1 MYSLNFGKG
10 ERYHPEALSYGAF
23 IEIMK
28 NDNWIYK
35 YYQGI
40 KDGAYTVGKWIELV
54 YEYIIKGL
62 EEKRFFFDQK
72 KANAPIEWIETHC
85 FHTEGP
91 LAPQPIKLEVW
102 QKAFYSCQY
111 GLVDDKGLRQFRE
124 VLLVEGRKNGKTKTA
139 SSQAAYEWRQGGG
152 FGARVFCVAPKLD
165 QADLVYNDI
174 WVMTTLDPEYQQL
187 KEILN
192 EKDEHNKKIHDDAEL
207 PRHRMSDLAIP
218 GTNSTVKKI
227 AFSAKK
233 SDGFNPSF
241 CICDEIASWEGDA
254 GLKQYEV
261 MKSGMGARP
270 EGLLLSCTTS
280 GYINDSIYD
289 ELVKRATRFL
299 LGDSKETKFLPFL
312 YMIDDIDKWND
323 INELRKANPNLGTSV
338 SVDYMLEEI
347 AVAEGSLS
355 KRAEFITKYC
365 NLKQNSSLAW
375 LDSKVIE
382 AATGDPLQLED
393 FRDCYCVGG
402 VDLSRTTDL
411 TAAVIVIEKGGE
423 LYVFAKFFLPAERIE
438 EAQAVDGVPYQIY
451 IQRGLLQPSG
461 ENIIDYNDVFD
472 WFRELVEVYRIYPL
486 KVGYDRYSAAYLV
499 QQMHNYGFHMDDVF
513 QGFNLHPVIQE
524 TEGYLK
530 DGRIHIGDNDL
541 LKVHLFNSALKVS
554 TEKGRSKL
562 VKIKPQAH
570 IDGMAALLDA
580 MTVRQKWWNEVG
592 HQLTNPTVAEREVE
606 DVTP

>member
-1 MYSLNFGKG
+1 MVK
-10 ERYHPEALSYGAF
+10 
-23 IEIMK
+23 
-28 NDNWIYK
+28 DNWIYS

-40 KDGAYTVGKWIELV
+40 KNGKYTVGRWIELV
-54 YEYIIKGL
+54 YDYIIQGL
-62 EEKRFFFDQK
+62 QEKRFFFDQQ
-72 KANAPIEWIETHC
+72 KANHVIEWIESHC

-91 LAPQPIKLEVW
+91 LAPGPLLLEPW
-102 QKAFYSCQY
+102 QKALLSAMY
-111 GLVDDKGLRQFRE
+111 GLVDEEGRRQFRE
-124 VLLVEGRKNGKTKTA
+124 ILLVVGRKNGKTKIA
-139 SSQAAYEWRQGGG
+139 SSTGDYEFRVGG
-152 FGARVFCVAPKLD
+152 FGSRVFCLAPKLD

-174 WVMTTLDPEYQQL
+174 WMMVTLDPEYKEL
-187 KEILN
+187 KERLS
-192 EKDEHNKKIHDDAEL
+192 EKDEHNKKIYDDAEL
-207 PRHRMSDLAIP
+207 PRHRMSDLCIP

-233 SDGFNPSF
+233 SDGFNPSL
-241 CICDEIASWEGDA
+241 CICDEVASWEGDA

-289 ELVKRATRFL
+289 ELLRRATRFL
-299 LGDSKETKFLPFL
+299 LGDSKETKLLPFL
-312 YMIDDIDKWND
+312 YMIDDVDKWND
-323 INELRKANPNLGTSV
+323 INELRKANPNLGSSV

-375 LDSKVIE
+375 LESKVIDRT
-382 AATGDPLQLED
+382 TGEPLDPEQ
-393 FRDCYCVGG
+393 FRGCYCVGG
-402 VDLSRTTDL
+402 FDLSRTTDL
-411 TAAVIVIEKGGE
+411 TAACVVIEKDGE
-423 LYVFAKFFLPAERIE
+423 LYVLAKFFLPEERIQD
-438 EAQAVDGVPYQIY
+438 AINADGVPYNIY

-461 ENIIDYNDVFD
+461 ANIVDYNDVFN
-472 WFRELVEVYRIYPL
+472 WFRELVERYEIYPL

-499 QQMHNYGFHMDDVF
+499 QQMEAYGFHMDDVF

-524 TEGYLK
+524 TEGLLK
-530 DGRIHIGDNDL
+530 DGKIHIGDNDL
-541 LKVHLFNSALKVS
+541 LKIHFFNSALKIS

-562 VKIKPQAH
+562 IKIKPSAH

-580 MTVRQKWWNEVG
+580 MTVRQKWFGEIG
-592 HQLTNPTVAEREVE
+592 EQLRNVKEEE
-606 DVTP
+606 DETENSENVTT